1 MKLTVRENADF
12 APVTNSLRG
21 PDDAPSQA
29 PPRPALS
36 LLEHILYKQNFCVN
50 ELTKFIK
57 KSEKIHICS
66 FDTTLSLSLSLYIYI
81 YIYNLKIK
89 FIGTKEQ

>member
-29 PPRPALS
+29 PPR
-36 LLEHILYKQNFCVN
+36 
-50 ELTKFIK
+50 T
-57 KSEKIHICS
+57 
-66 FDTTLSLSLSLYIYI
+66 
-81 YIYNLKIK
+81 
-89 FIGTKEQ
+89 